1 MRTQSPDTS
10 VAAEREHIRLL
21 REAGPARRLALAME
35 LSDMTRAMAWNALVK
50 SEPELSHDERVVR
63 FVELH
68 YGADLAAMVQR
79 CMAAKAR

>member
-1 MRTQSPDTS
+1 
-10 VAAEREHIRLL
+10 
-21 REAGPARRLALAME
+21 
-35 LSDMTRAMAWNALVK
+35 MTRAMAWNALVK

-79 CMAAKAR
+79 CMASKAR